1 MFCPEGYLR
10 IEGECVPLSSTK
22 NRLTYRI
29 QLEMTPT
36 TDDLLP
42 MSYLHEVFANK
53 SRLSKADTWFKT
65 RGVPLEYLSFCAEP
79 INVTNRVFAR
89 KLIVRIGKM
98 NSPVIIDNVLKSI
111 ERALSH
117 EWELTFHG
125 QAYRFSANIDK
136 FKIFVFDG
144 THGRYNEVELIEK
157 QTYTYSPDEMNK
169 KIYEPIGMFW
179 LEHKH
184 KLPSIVLTKMN
195 FCEKVHLERSEWVG
209 LWQEIRLNLTGSG
222 DGKVL
227 GDSEYSM
234 YADDQGQ
241 ATVDICVE
249 DFNPVYYSYTSNNAP
264 TYSRFCQKYALIC
277 VIFFPIL
284 LMK

>member
-1 MFCPEGYLR
+1 
-10 IEGECVPLSSTK
+10 
-22 NRLTYRI
+22 
-29 QLEMTPT
+29 MTPT

-53 SRLSKADTWFKT
+53 LRLSKADTWFKT
-65 RGVPLEYLSFCAEP
+65 WGVPLEYLSFFAEP
-79 INVTNRVFAR
+79 INVTYRVFAR

-111 ERALSH
+111 EKALSH

-136 FKIFVFDG
+136 FKDFVFDG

-157 QTYTYSPDEMNK
+157 QTYTNCPDEMNK
-169 KIYEPIGMFW
+169 KIYEPIGEFW
-179 LEHKH
+179 LEYKH

-222 DGKVL
+222 NGKIL

-249 DFNPVYYSYTSNNAP
+249 DFNPVYYSYTTNNAP
-264 TYSRFCQKYALIC
+264 TYSRFCQKLALIC
-277 VIFFPIL
+277 LFFSSL
-284 LMK
+284 LVK